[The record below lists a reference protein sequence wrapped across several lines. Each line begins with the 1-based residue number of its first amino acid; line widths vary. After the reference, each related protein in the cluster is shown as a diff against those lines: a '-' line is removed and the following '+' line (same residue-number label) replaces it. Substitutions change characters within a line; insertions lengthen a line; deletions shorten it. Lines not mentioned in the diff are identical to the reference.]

1 MKHTYIAVHGVTR
14 TVARLIA
21 ASMLSISIAGSAP
34 AIASPTSA
42 GAVSQLESACASG
55 DAVQCNDLGVSY
67 VHGSGMPADAQR
79 AFRAFAR
86 ACSGGSPDGCSN
98 LGALYESG
106 EGVTANLTQAA
117 QMYER
122 ACRAGN
128 ALGCSNLGAL
138 YARGRGVERNVVQ
151 AQRLFLLACDN
162 GSAAGCN
169 NLMQYSAPHS

>member
-1 MKHTYIAVHGVTR
+1 MKPTYIAVDGVAR

-21 ASMLSISIAGSAP
+21 ASTLCFLIAGSAP
-34 AIASPTSA
+34 AIATPSSP
-42 GAVSQLESACASG
+42 GALSKLESACASG

-67 VHGSGMPADAQR
+67 VHGTGADAQR
-79 AFRAFAR
+79 AFGAFAR

-98 LGALYESG
+98 LGALYEN
-106 EGVTANLTQAA
+106 GVGVAANLTLAA
-117 QMYER
+117 EMYER
-122 ACRAGN
+122 ACNAGN

-138 YARGRGVERNVVQ
+138 YARGRGVARNVVQ

-169 NLMQYSAPHS
+169 NVMRYSAPRS